1 MIHVPYDEGKALI
14 LCKQRHFVPGCLYI
28 WTKNKQYDQILEHY
42 ILENDFESI
51 MRTCEE
57 YGDEAPF
64 LWFEAF
70 KYTVDKPELGDKL
83 PAILSQLEAR
93 NLASPLVVLKFLSSV
108 DAKKCHTF
116 GSIKVGDDA
125 LARFNPSALRVR
137 LHLQTTPKSR
147 PEVGRQ
153 TTAVL
158 RLCCRLVCSQPTG
171 SFSGAQSNLALL
183 LGGGEGLLSLFVR
196 LLTTRRYVA
205 VAHILRYLKS
215 SKAEIDAKQAEM
227 QRLREETLRNRE
239 VVRQSKTRQ
248 VSLTPIVHCVSR
260 RRNWRQFVLQLLG
273 VSVLVKIVL
282 WTFVDCQQKQLQ
294 TVDFQILED
303 FYKNLLMIQS
313 VN

>member
-1 MIHVPYDEGKALI
+1 FKVPYDEGKALI

-116 GSIKVGDDA
+116 GSIK
-125 LARFNPSALRVR
+125 
-137 LHLQTTPKSR
+137 
-147 PEVGRQ
+147 
-153 TTAVL
+153 
-158 RLCCRLVCSQPTG
+158 
-171 SFSGAQSNLALL
+171 
-183 LGGGEGLLSLFVR
+183 
-196 LLTTRRYVA
+196 
-205 VAHILRYLKS
+205 AHILRYLKS

-239 VVRQSKTRQ
+239 VVRQSKTR
-248 VSLTPIVHCVSR
+248 
-260 RRNWRQFVLQLLG
+260 
-273 VSVLVKIVL
+273 VKI
-282 WTFVDCQQKQLQ
+282 FQQQKCAVCSQALDPPSVHFLCDHSYHKSCFDTYSSEDQLCP
-294 TVDFQILED
+294 ECAP
-303 FYKNLLMIQS
+303 
-313 VN
+313 